1 MFDKESDR
9 VHLFDG
15 IEENGV
21 DDVDGDVD
29 VDEHNDEYEV
39 EHDPDEDEDE
49 DEDEN
54 DEEDE
59 DMGHLVNSKLL
70 TLEN

>member
-1 MFDKESDR
+1 MSNKESDR

-15 IEENGV
+15 TENNGV
-21 DDVDGDVD
+21 DDVDGDD
-29 VDEHNDEYEV
+29 HDNEV
-39 EHDPDEDEDE
+39 EHEEDEDE

-54 DEEDE
+54 DEEDD

-70 TLEN
+70 GLEN

>member
-1 MFDKESDR
+1 MSDKESDR

-15 IEENGV
+15 TEENGTE
-21 DDVDGDVD
+21 DVDGDD
-29 VDEHNDEYEV
+29 DDHNDGYEV
-39 EHDPDEDEDE
+39 EHEEDKDEDE

-59 DMGHLVNSKLL
+59 DMGHLANSKLL
-70 TLEN
+70 GLRN